1 MNKKMRYYGKQS
13 SIIRALFE
21 YGNKRKKEIGEENV
35 FDFSIGNPN
44 VSCPEIVSK
53 TLISLI
59 KHENPVTLHSYSSA
73 VGYIDS
79 REAIV
84 NYLNQT
90 YQVSLS
96 SKYIYLTSGASSA
109 IVIALNAILNK
120 NDEVIVFTPFFP
132 EYKIFVNKAGG
143 KLISVQTTN
152 QFYPDFDDFKKRINK
167 RTKLVIINTPNNPT
181 GVVYPQ
187 EVICQLASILNE
199 AQNQYHHS
207 IYLLSDEPYREII
220 YDNVSFP
227 FITNFYKNSM
237 IAYSFSKSLS
247 LPGERIGYLLLNNQ
261 CKRVNDVFASICG
274 AARAMGYVC
283 ESTLFQKMVPY
294 CLGNFADLSIYKE
307 NRDYLYQQLVNIGYE
322 LIYPKGAFYLFMKAL
337 EEDAIA
343 FMEVAKKYELLI
355 VPSDSFGVK
364 SYVRISYCVSFEQ
377 IKKAIPAFKKLYQ
390 HYKGE

>member
-13 SIIRALFE
+13 SIIRTLFE
-21 YGNKRKKEIGEENV
+21 YGNKRKKEIGEDNV

-59 KHENPVTLHSYSSA
+59 NHENPVTLHSYSSA
-73 VGYIDS
+73 IGYTDS

-167 RTKLVIINTPNNPT
+167 RTKMVIINTPNNPT

-199 AQNQYHHS
+199 AQNKYHHS

-355 VPSDSFGVK
+355 VPSDSFGIK